1 MTCVRLL
8 APLAPPGLLLKVGTG
23 GQEGGIG
30 AVLALLGGADLAVLT
45 WTIDLK
51 QEPNISYV
59 RPGNQRAD
67 NPLLFGRYRG
77 VCWIVGMLVCQ
88 IINNQLAFLQ

>member
-51 QEPNISYV
+51 QCRVSAMSDQET
-59 RPGNQRAD
+59 RE
-67 NPLLFGRYRG
+67 
-77 VCWIVGMLVCQ
+77 Q
-88 IINNQLAFLQ
+88 IIRYCLGDIEGFVGLLGC